1 MTRIERPPRV
11 MLRCVGVTKEYF
23 PSGAGAHDV
32 SLEITE
38 GQILALVG
46 PSGCGKTTLLR
57 VIAGLESP
65 DAGAIEVDGR
75 PVTAT
80 GIFVQPEFRSV
91 GFVFQDYALFPH
103 MTVESNIAYGLPR
116 KAPNREQRIDELL
129 NLVNLS
135 NRRNRRPHELS
146 GGERQRVALAR
157 ALAPAPKILLMDE
170 PFSNLDPNLSARLQL
185 EVREI
190 LHEAGITV
198 VFVTHDQEAALSMG
212 DVIAVM
218 DQGRI
223 QQIGAPD
230 VAFHRPVNR
239 FVAAFL
245 GEADFIPAE
254 PTANDS
260 RVMTELGEAEVS
272 GASRHDGDA
281 ELDLMLRPEDVSI
294 NMDDAGNGRVVA
306 RIFSG
311 AFYAYNVE
319 LDSGRLC
326 RAMASHANELEIGA
340 RVSLRI
346 AAGHPLPVFPRE
358 ARGDVTEPAQRPSG
372 V

>member
-1 MTRIERPPRV
+1 
-11 MLRCVGVTKEYF
+11 MLRCVGLTKQY
-23 PSGAGAHDV
+23 GGGTIAVNDV
-32 SLEITE
+32 SLDARQGE
-38 GQILALVG
+38 ILALVG

-57 VIAGLESP
+57 LVAGLETP
-65 DAGAIEVDGR
+65 DNGTIELDAEV
-75 PVTAT
+75 VT
-80 GIFVQPEFRSV
+80 GHRQSVPPENRSV

-103 MTVESNIAYGLPR
+103 MTVAKNVLYGLP
-116 KAPNREQRIDELL
+116 KNAVGREERVDELL
-129 NLVNLS
+129 TLVGLS
-135 NRRNRRPHELS
+135 GMRDRRPHQLS

-157 ALAPAPKILLMDE
+157 ALAPSPKILLMDE

-218 DQGRI
+218 DGGRI
-223 QQIGAPD
+223 QQVGAPD

-254 PTANDS
+254 PTAVES
-260 RVMTELGEAEVS
+260 RVLTELGEAEVS
-272 GASRHDGDA
+272 GALMIDA
-281 ELDLMLRPEDVSI
+281 RTDMDLMVRPEDLSI
-294 NMDDAGNGRVVA
+294 SVDDIGNGRVVG

-319 LDSGRLC
+319 LDSGVVC
-326 RAMASHANELEIGA
+326 RAMASHANEIEIGA

-346 AAGHPLPVFPRE
+346 TAGHPLPVFPR
-358 ARGDVTEPAQRPSG
+358 S
-372 V
+372 

>member
-1 MTRIERPPRV
+1 MTSLEQSENV
-11 MLRCVGVTKEYF
+11 MLRCSGVTKQYA

-32 SLEITE
+32 SLEVTE

-57 VIAGLESP
+57 VIAGLENP
-65 DAGAIEVDGR
+65 DAGTVEVDGK
-75 PVTAT
+75 PVTAKDV
-80 GIFVQPEFRSV
+80 FVQPEYRSV

-103 MTVESNIAYGLPR
+103 MTVAKNILYGLP
-116 KAPNREQRIDELL
+116 KNAVGREERMDELL
-129 NLVNLS
+129 ALVGLS
-135 NRRNRRPHELS
+135 GMQNRRPHELS

-190 LHEAGITV
+190 LLEAGITV

-218 DQGRI
+218 DRGRI
-223 QQIGAPD
+223 QQVGAPD
-230 VAFHRPVNR
+230 MAFHRPVNR

-254 PTANDS
+254 PTAVES
-260 RVMTELGEAEVS
+260 RVLTELGEAEVTA
-272 GASRHDGDA
+272 GLTLDGEVDV
-281 ELDLMLRPEDVSI
+281 DLMVRPEDLSI
-294 NMDDAGNGRVVA
+294 SADDIGNGRVVG

-311 AFYAYNVE
+311 AFYGYNVE
-319 LDSGRLC
+319 LDSGVVC
-326 RAMASHANELEIGA
+326 RAMASHATAIEVGA

-346 AAGHPLPVFPRE
+346 TAGHPLPAFPRE
-358 ARGDVTEPAQRPSG
+358 PARSP
-372 V
+372 

>member
-1 MTRIERPPRV
+1 MTSIEQPPRV
-11 MLRCVGVTKEYF
+11 MLRCVGVTKQYF

-32 SLEITE
+32 SLEVTE

-57 VIAGLESP
+57 AIAGLESP
-65 DAGAIEVDGR
+65 DTGTIEVDGR
-75 PVTAT
+75 TVT
-80 GIFVQPEFRSV
+80 GHGVYVQPEYRSV

-116 KAPNREQRIDELL
+116 NAPHRERRVDELL
-129 NLVNLS
+129 DLVNLTD
-135 NRRNRRPHELS
+135 RRSRRPHELS
-146 GGERQRVALAR
+146 GGERQRVTLAR
-157 ALAPAPKILLMDE
+157 ALAPSPKILLMDE

-218 DQGRI
+218 DRGRI
-223 QQIGAPD
+223 QQVGVPD
-230 VAFHRPVNR
+230 MAFHRPVNR

-254 PTANDS
+254 PTAVES
-260 RVMTELGEAEVS
+260 RVLTELGEAEVTN
-272 GASRHDGDA
+272 AVTLDG
-281 ELDLMLRPEDVSI
+281 ETEMDLMIRPEDLSI
-294 NMDDAGNGRVVA
+294 STDDIGNGRVVG
-306 RIFSG
+306 RIFNG

-319 LDSGRLC
+319 LDSGVVC
-326 RAMASHANELEIGA
+326 RAMASHANAIEIGA
-340 RVSLRI
+340 RVTLRI
-346 AAGHPLPVFPRE
+346 TAGHPLPVFPRE
-358 ARGDVTEPAQRPSG
+358 TPVPSELIES
-372 V
+372 

>member
-1 MTRIERPPRV
+1 MTTDSTSI
-11 MLRCVGVTKEYF
+11 MLRCVGLTKQYDG
-23 PSGAGAHDV
+23 GAIAANDV
-32 SLEITE
+32 SLDARKGE
-38 GQILALVG
+38 ILALVG

-57 VIAGLESP
+57 LIAGLERP
-65 DAGAIEVDGR
+65 DTGVIELDGQT
-75 PVTAT
+75 VTGRDVFT
-80 GIFVQPEFRSV
+80 PPERRGV

-103 MTVESNIAYGLPR
+103 MTVANNVLYGLP
-116 KAPNREQRIDELL
+116 KNAVNREKRVDELL
-129 NLVNLS
+129 ALVGLS
-135 NRRNRRPHELS
+135 GMRNRRPHDLS

-170 PFSNLDPNLSARLQL
+170 PFSNLDPNLSARLQQ

-218 DQGRI
+218 ESGHIR
-223 QQIGAPD
+223 QIGAPH
-230 VAFHRPVNR
+230 VAFHSPVNR

-254 PTANDS
+254 PTADES
-260 RVMTELGEAEVS
+260 RVSTELGEADVS
-272 GASRHDGDA
+272 NAVIAAGNIA
-281 ELDLMLRPEDVSI
+281 LDLMLRPEDMSI
-294 NMDDAGNGRVVA
+294 RADDTGNGRVVG
-306 RIFSG
+306 RVFNG

-319 LDSGRLC
+319 LDSGVEC
-326 RAMASHANELEIGA
+326 RAMASHANAIEIGA

-358 ARGDVTEPAQRPSG
+358 AHSDAPEPA
-372 V
+372 

>member
-1 MTRIERPPRV
+1 MTNINQPPRV
-11 MLRCVGVTKEYF
+11 MLRCVGVTKQYT

-32 SLEITE
+32 SLEVTE

-65 DAGAIEVDGR
+65 DEGTIDVDGR
-75 PVTAT
+75 PVT
-80 GIFVQPEFRSV
+80 GKGVFVQPEFRSV

-103 MTVESNIAYGLPR
+103 MTVESNISYGLPR
-116 KAPNREQRIDELL
+116 TVPNRGQRVDELL
-129 NLVNLS
+129 DLVNLS
-135 NRRNRRPHELS
+135 DRRNRRPHELS

-157 ALAPAPKILLMDE
+157 ALAPSPKILLMDE

-218 DQGRI
+218 DRGRI
-223 QQIGAPD
+223 QQVGAPD
-230 VAFHRPVNR
+230 MAFHSPVNR

-254 PTANDS
+254 PTAVES
-260 RVMTELGEAEVS
+260 RVLTELGEAEVS
-272 GASRHDGDA
+272 GALTLDVEADI
-281 ELDLMLRPEDVSI
+281 DLMVRPEDLSI
-294 NMDDAGNGRVVA
+294 SADDIGNGRVVG

-311 AFYAYNVE
+311 AFYDYSVE
-319 LDSGRLC
+319 LDSGVVC
-326 RAMASHANELEIGA
+326 RAMASHANTIEIGA

-346 AAGHPLPVFPRE
+346 TAGHPLPVFPRE
-358 ARGDVTEPAQRPSG
+358 ARGHTPEP

>member
-1 MTRIERPPRV
+1 MTGIEQPPRV
-11 MLRCVGVTKEYF
+11 MLRCVGVTKQYA

-32 SLEITE
+32 SLEVTE

-57 VIAGLESP
+57 AIAGLENP
-65 DAGAIEVDGR
+65 DEGTIEVDGR
-75 PVTAT
+75 PVT
-80 GIFVQPEFRSV
+80 GKGVFVQPEYRSV

-103 MTVESNIAYGLPR
+103 MTIARNVLYGLP
-116 KAPNREQRIDELL
+116 KNAAGREERMEDLL
-129 NLVNLS
+129 TLVGLS
-135 NRRNRRPHELS
+135 GMQDRRPHELS

-218 DQGRI
+218 DRGRI
-223 QQIGAPD
+223 QQVGAPD
-230 VAFHRPVNR
+230 MAFHRPVNR

-254 PTANDS
+254 PTAVES
-260 RVMTELGEAEVS
+260 RVLTELGEAELS
-272 GASRHDGDA
+272 SALTLGDETA
-281 ELDLMLRPEDVSI
+281 MDLMVRPEDLSI
-294 NMDDAGNGRVVA
+294 SADDIGNGRVVG

-319 LDSGRLC
+319 LDSGVVC
-326 RAMASHANELEIGA
+326 RAMASHATAIEVGS

-346 AAGHPLPVFPRE
+346 TAGHPLPAFPRGT
-358 ARGDVTEPAQRPSG
+358 RGDTPEHA
-372 V
+372 

>member
-1 MTRIERPPRV
+1 MTGIEQSPRV
-11 MLRCVGVTKEYF
+11 MLRCVGVTKQYA

-32 SLEITE
+32 SLEVTE

-57 VIAGLESP
+57 AIAGLENP
-65 DAGAIEVDGR
+65 DKGTIEVDGR
-75 PVTAT
+75 TVT
-80 GIFVQPEFRSV
+80 GKGVFVQPEYRSV

-103 MTVESNIAYGLPR
+103 MTVARNVLYGLP
-116 KAPNREQRIDELL
+116 KNAEGREERMDELL
-129 NLVNLS
+129 TLVGLS
-135 NRRNRRPHELS
+135 GMQDRRPHELS

-223 QQIGAPD
+223 QQVGAPD
-230 VAFHRPVNR
+230 MAFHRPVNR

-254 PTANDS
+254 PTAVES
-260 RVMTELGEAEVS
+260 RVLTELGEAELS
-272 GASRHDGDA
+272 SALTHGGETAM
-281 ELDLMLRPEDVSI
+281 DLMVRPEDLSI
-294 NMDDAGNGRVVA
+294 SADDIGNGRVVG

-319 LDSGRLC
+319 LDSGVMC
-326 RAMASHANELEIGA
+326 RAMASHATPIQVGE

-346 AAGHPLPVFPRE
+346 AAGHPLPAFPRGT
-358 ARGDVTEPAQRPSG
+358 RGDTPEPA
-372 V
+372 

>member
-1 MTRIERPPRV
+1 MTGIDQSPRV
-11 MLRCVGVTKEYF
+11 MLRCAGVTKQYA

-32 SLEITE
+32 SLEVTE

-57 VIAGLESP
+57 AIAGLESP
-65 DAGAIEVDGR
+65 DEGTIEVDGR
-75 PVTAT
+75 PVT
-80 GIFVQPEFRSV
+80 GRGVFVQPEYRSV

-103 MTVESNIAYGLPR
+103 MTVESNIAYGLQSD
-116 KAPNREQRIDELL
+116 APNREQRIDELL
-129 NLVNLS
+129 DLVNLS
-135 NRRNRRPHELS
+135 DRRNRRPHELS

-157 ALAPAPKILLMDE
+157 ALAPSPKILLMDE

-218 DQGRI
+218 DRGRI
-223 QQIGAPD
+223 QQVGAPD
-230 VAFHRPVNR
+230 MAFHRPVNR

-254 PTANDS
+254 PTAVES
-260 RVMTELGEAEVS
+260 RVLTELGEAEVS
-272 GASRHDGDA
+272 SALTLDGEADM
-281 ELDLMLRPEDVSI
+281 DLMVRPEDLSI
-294 NMDDAGNGRVVA
+294 SADDIGNGRVVG

-319 LDSGRLC
+319 LDSGVVC
-326 RAMASHANELEIGA
+326 RAIASHATAIEVGA

-346 AAGHPLPVFPRE
+346 TPGHPLPVFPRE
-358 ARGDVTEPAQRPSG
+358 
-372 V
+372 

>member
-1 MTRIERPPRV
+1 MTNFQQPPHV
-11 MLRCVGVTKEYF
+11 MLRCVGVTKQYA

-32 SLEITE
+32 SLEASE

-65 DAGAIEVDGR
+65 DAGTIEVDGR
-75 PVTAT
+75 PVT
-80 GIFVQPEFRSV
+80 GKGVFVQPESRSV

-103 MTVESNIAYGLPR
+103 MTVESNIAYGLQR
-116 KAPNREQRIDELL
+116 DAPNREQRIDELL
-129 NLVNLS
+129 NLVNLTD
-135 NRRNRRPHELS
+135 RRSRRPHELS

-218 DQGRI
+218 DRGRI
-223 QQIGAPD
+223 QQVGAPD
-230 VAFHRPVNR
+230 MAFHRPVNR

-254 PTANDS
+254 PTAVES
-260 RVMTELGEAEVS
+260 RVLTELGEAEVS
-272 GASRHDGDA
+272 SALTLDGEADM
-281 ELDLMLRPEDVSI
+281 DLMVRPEDLSI
-294 NMDDAGNGRVVA
+294 SADDIGNGRVVS

-319 LDSGRLC
+319 LDSGVVC
-326 RAMASHANELEIGA
+326 RAMASHANAIEIGA

-358 ARGDVTEPAQRPSG
+358 
-372 V
+372 

>member
-1 MTRIERPPRV
+1 MTNAEQPPHV
-11 MLRCVGVTKEYF
+11 TLRCVGLTKQY
-23 PSGAGAHDV
+23 GGGTIAVNDV
-32 SLEITE
+32 SLDARQGE
-38 GQILALVG
+38 ILALVG

-57 VIAGLESP
+57 LVAGLETP
-65 DAGAIEVDGR
+65 DNGTIELDTEV
-75 PVTAT
+75 VT
-80 GIFVQPEFRSV
+80 GHRQSVPPEKRSV

-103 MTVESNIAYGLPR
+103 MTVARNVSYGLP
-116 KAPNREQRIDELL
+116 KNAAGREERVDELL
-129 NLVNLS
+129 TLVGLS
-135 NRRNRRPHELS
+135 GMRDRRPHQLS

-170 PFSNLDPNLSARLQL
+170 PFSNLDPNLSTRLQL
-185 EVREI
+185 EVRDI

-218 DQGRI
+218 DGGRI
-223 QQIGAPD
+223 QQVGAPD
-230 VAFHRPVNR
+230 IAFHRPVNR

-254 PTANDS
+254 PTAVES
-260 RVMTELGEAEVS
+260 RVLTELGEAEVS
-272 GASRHDGDA
+272 GALTLDF
-281 ELDLMLRPEDVSI
+281 ETNMDLMVRPEDLTISA
-294 NMDDAGNGRVVA
+294 DDIGNGRVVG

-311 AFYAYNVE
+311 AFHAYNVE
-319 LDSGRLC
+319 LDSGVVC
-326 RAMASHANELEIGA
+326 RAMASHVSPIEVGA

-346 AAGHPLPVFPRE
+346 TAGHPLPVFPRE
-358 ARGDVTEPAQRPSG
+358 ARDNTAEP

>member
-1 MTRIERPPRV
+1 M
-11 MLRCVGVTKEYF
+11 
-23 PSGAGAHDV
+23 
-32 SLEITE
+32 
-38 GQILALVG
+38 G

-65 DAGAIEVDGR
+65 DAGTVEVDGKS
-75 PVTAT
+75 VTAKD
-80 GIFVQPEFRSV
+80 IFVQPEYRSV

-103 MTVESNIAYGLPR
+103 MTVAKNILYGLP
-116 KAPNREQRIDELL
+116 KNAVGREERMDELL
-129 NLVNLS
+129 ALVGLS
-135 NRRNRRPHELS
+135 GMQNRRPHELS

-190 LHEAGITV
+190 LLEAGITV

-218 DQGRI
+218 DRGRI
-223 QQIGAPD
+223 QQVGAPD
-230 VAFHRPVNR
+230 MAFHRPVNR

-254 PTANDS
+254 PTAVES
-260 RVMTELGEAEVS
+260 RVLTELGEAEVT
-272 GASRHDGDA
+272 GGLTLDDEADV
-281 ELDLMLRPEDVSI
+281 DLMVRPEDLTISA
-294 NMDDAGNGRVVA
+294 DDIGNGRVVG

-311 AFYAYNVE
+311 AFYGYNVE
-319 LDSGRLC
+319 LDSGVVC
-326 RAMASHANELEIGA
+326 RAMASHATAIEVGA

-346 AAGHPLPVFPRE
+346 TAGHPLPVFPRK
-358 ARGDVTEPAQRPSG
+358 AGGTPEPA
-372 V
+372 

>member
-1 MTRIERPPRV
+1 MTSIEQPPHV
-11 MLRCVGVTKEYF
+11 MLRCVGVTKQYA

-32 SLEITE
+32 SLEVTE

-65 DAGAIEVDGR
+65 DDGMIEVDGR
-75 PVTAT
+75 PVT
-80 GIFVQPEFRSV
+80 GKDVFVQPEYRSV
-91 GFVFQDYALFPH
+91 GFVFQDYALVPH
-103 MTVESNIAYGLPR
+103 MTVESNIAYGLQR
-116 KAPNREQRIDELL
+116 DAPNREERIDELL

-135 NRRNRRPHELS
+135 DRRSRRPHELS

-218 DQGRI
+218 DRGRI
-223 QQIGAPD
+223 QQVGAPD
-230 VAFHRPVNR
+230 MAFHRPVNR

-254 PTANDS
+254 PTAVES
-260 RVMTELGEAEVS
+260 RVLTELGEAEVNS
-272 GASRHDGDA
+272 ALALDGEA
-281 ELDLMLRPEDVSI
+281 HMDLMVRPEDLSI
-294 NMDDAGNGRVVA
+294 SEDDIGNGRVVG

-319 LDSGRLC
+319 LDSGVVC
-326 RAMASHANELEIGA
+326 RAMASHATAIEVGA

-346 AAGHPLPVFPRE
+346 TAGHPLPVFPRM
-358 ARGDVTEPAQRPSG
+358 
-372 V
+372 

>member
-1 MTRIERPPRV
+1 MTSTERSPHV
-11 MLRCVGVTKEYF
+11 MLRCVGVTKQYA

-32 SLEITE
+32 SLEVTE

-57 VIAGLESP
+57 AIAGLENP
-65 DAGAIEVDGR
+65 DEGTIEVDGR
-75 PVTAT
+75 PVT
-80 GIFVQPEFRSV
+80 GKGVFVQPEYRSV

-103 MTVESNIAYGLPR
+103 MTVARNVLYGLP
-116 KAPNREQRIDELL
+116 KNAAGREERLDELL
-129 NLVNLS
+129 TLVGLS
-135 NRRNRRPHELS
+135 GMRDRRPHELS

-218 DQGRI
+218 DRGRI
-223 QQIGAPD
+223 QQVGAPD
-230 VAFHRPVNR
+230 MTFHRPVNR

-254 PTANDS
+254 PTAVES
-260 RVMTELGEAEVS
+260 RVLTELGEAEVS
-272 GASRHDGDA
+272 SALTLDGEA
-281 ELDLMLRPEDVSI
+281 VMDLMVRPEDLSI
-294 NMDDAGNGRVVA
+294 SADDIGNGRVVG

-319 LDSGRLC
+319 LDSGVVC
-326 RAMASHANELEIGA
+326 RAMSSHATAIEVGA

-346 AAGHPLPVFPRE
+346 DAGHPLPVFPR
-358 ARGDVTEPAQRPSG
+358 A
-372 V
+372 

>member
-1 MTRIERPPRV
+1 MTSIQRSDHV
-11 MLRCVGVTKEYF
+11 MLRCVGVTKQYF

-32 SLEITE
+32 SLEVTE

-57 VIAGLESP
+57 AIAGLESP
-65 DAGAIEVDGR
+65 DEGTIEVDGR
-75 PVTAT
+75 TVT
-80 GIFVQPEFRSV
+80 GHGVFVQPEFRSV

-116 KAPNREQRIDELL
+116 NAPNREQRVDELL
-129 NLVNLS
+129 DLVNLTD
-135 NRRNRRPHELS
+135 RRNRRPHELS

-157 ALAPAPKILLMDE
+157 ALAPSPKILLMDE

-218 DQGRI
+218 DRGRI
-223 QQIGAPD
+223 QQVGVPD
-230 VAFHRPVNR
+230 MAFHRPINR

-254 PTANDS
+254 PTAVES
-260 RVMTELGEAEVS
+260 RVLTELGEAEVS
-272 GASRHDGDA
+272 GALTLDS
-281 ELDLMLRPEDVSI
+281 ETNMDLMVRPEDLSI
-294 NMDDAGNGRVVA
+294 SADDIGNGRVVG

-319 LDSGRLC
+319 LDSGVVC
-326 RAMASHANELEIGA
+326 RAMDSHANAIDIGA
-340 RVSLRI
+340 RVTLRI

-358 ARGDVTEPAQRPSG
+358 ARSDAPELA
-372 V
+372 

>member
-1 MTRIERPPRV
+1 MTSTEHPSRV
-11 MLRCVGVTKEYF
+11 MLRCVGMTKQYF

-32 SLEITE
+32 SLEVTE

-65 DAGAIEVDGR
+65 DEGTIEVDGR
-75 PVTAT
+75 TVT
-80 GIFVQPEFRSV
+80 GHGVFVQPEFRSV

-116 KAPNREQRIDELL
+116 NAPNREQRVDELL
-129 NLVNLS
+129 DLVNLS
-135 NRRNRRPHELS
+135 DRRSRRPHELS

-157 ALAPAPKILLMDE
+157 ALAPSPKILLMDE

-218 DQGRI
+218 DRGRI
-223 QQIGAPD
+223 QQVGAPD
-230 VAFHRPVNR
+230 LAFHSPVNR

-254 PTANDS
+254 PTAVES
-260 RVMTELGEAEVS
+260 RVLTELGEAEVS
-272 GASRHDGDA
+272 SALTLDGETA
-281 ELDLMLRPEDVSI
+281 MDLMVRPEDLSI
-294 NMDDAGNGRVVA
+294 SADDIGNGRVIG

-319 LDSGRLC
+319 LDSGVVC
-326 RAMASHANELEIGA
+326 RAMASHATAIDVGA
-340 RVSLRI
+340 RVTLRI
-346 AAGHPLPVFPRE
+346 DAGHPLPIFPRE
-358 ARGDVTEPAQRPSG
+358 PARSP
-372 V
+372 

>member
-1 MTRIERPPRV
+1 MTSTEQPPRV
-11 MLRCVGVTKEYF
+11 MLRCVGVTKRYF

-32 SLEITE
+32 SLEVTE

-65 DAGAIEVDGR
+65 DEGTIEVDGR
-75 PVTAT
+75 TVT
-80 GIFVQPEFRSV
+80 GHGVFVQPEYRSV
-91 GFVFQDYALFPH
+91 GFVFQEYALFPH

-116 KAPNREQRIDELL
+116 NAPDREQRVDELL
-129 NLVNLS
+129 DLVNLTD
-135 NRRNRRPHELS
+135 RRSRRPHEFS

-157 ALAPAPKILLMDE
+157 ALAPSPRILLMDE

-190 LHEAGITV
+190 LREAGITV

-218 DQGRI
+218 DHGRI
-223 QQIGAPD
+223 QQVGAPD
-230 VAFHRPVNR
+230 MAFHRPVNR

-254 PTANDS
+254 PAADES
-260 RVMTELGEAEVS
+260 RVITELGEAEVS
-272 GASRHDGDA
+272 GAWAQNRDV
-281 ELDLMLRPEDVSI
+281 ELDLMLRPEDLSI
-294 NMDDAGNGRVVA
+294 SAAVTGNGRVLG
-306 RIFSG
+306 RIFGG
-311 AFYAYNVE
+311 AFYAYTVE
-319 LDSGRLC
+319 LDSGLVC
-326 RAMASHANELEIGA
+326 RALASHANVIEVGA
-340 RVSLRI
+340 RVNLRI
-346 AAGHPLPVFPRE
+346 AAGHPLPVFPRQMPNDMAE
-358 ARGDVTEPAQRPSG
+358 DAANLA
-372 V
+372 